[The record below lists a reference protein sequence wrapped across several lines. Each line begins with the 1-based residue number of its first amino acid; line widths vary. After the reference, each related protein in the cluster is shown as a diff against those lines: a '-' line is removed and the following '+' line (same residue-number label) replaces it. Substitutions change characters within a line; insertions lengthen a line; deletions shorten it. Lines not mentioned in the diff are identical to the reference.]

1 MFELYRLFWTLA
13 LVVSMTGCS
22 YLIYVTHSKW
32 RTSPV
37 IVSFNEKSS
46 LVNEIPFP
54 SVTICPESK
63 FRKEY
68 TNYMDLMKLE
78 ISALTLEQQSN
89 LDAIFQVCKV
99 NQQTNRTQ
107 SPTMNANSMHK
118 IFHHIGIPFS
128 NTFRNCKW
136 RGTTERCE
144 DLFHELITD
153 DGLCYTFNMQNYQDL
168 YHKEIDESIKY
179 PKHDKNSTHWDF
191 QMGYEN
197 KNADSFP
204 YRVIDS
210 GFRAGLNIK
219 LSVKK
224 SDLDFN
230 CKGLVQGFKIA
241 LHSPGELPRLWDQF
255 FQIPLEQQVLV
266 AVRPQVLTTA
276 DGLKGYGP
284 TARQC
289 YFNNE
294 KQLKYF
300 KTYTQWNCELECLTE
315 YTFKRCGCVKFSQ
328 PHNTNLPVCNATKL
342 KCYQNAKKMLMLQKL
357 DANLREDNDNETS
370 DSYGHECHCLPSCTS
385 IKYDAEISQS
395 KISDVNGSIDE

>member
-1 MFELYRLFWTLA
+1 M
-13 LVVSMTGCS
+13 
-22 YLIYVTHSKW
+22 
-32 RTSPV
+32 
-37 IVSFNEKSS
+37 
-46 LVNEIPFP
+46 
-54 SVTICPESK
+54 
-63 FRKEY
+63 
-68 TNYMDLMKLE
+68 
-78 ISALTLEQQSN
+78 
-89 LDAIFQVCKV
+89 
-99 NQQTNRTQ
+99 
-107 SPTMNANSMHK
+107 
-118 IFHHIGIPFS
+118 
-128 NTFRNCKW
+128 
-136 RGTTERCE
+136 
-144 DLFHELITD
+144 TD
-153 DGLCYTFNMQNYQDL
+153 DGLCYTFNMQNYEDL
-168 YHKEIDESIKY
+168 YREEIDDSNKY
-179 PKHDKNSTHWDF
+179 PKHDKNSTDWDF

-197 KNADSFP
+197 KNVDSFP
-204 YRVIDS
+204 FRVIDS

-219 LSVKK
+219 LSVKR

-276 DGLKGYGP
+276 DGLKSYRP

-294 KQLKYF
+294 KRLKYF

-395 KISDVNGSIDE
+395 KISDVNGSIDEKSSLKIFFRDSYFIKSKRSELYGWIDFLANCGGLLGLTMGFSILSVVELVYHFTLDLFFNYNKYQSYDLDVIPEKKKETFSKK